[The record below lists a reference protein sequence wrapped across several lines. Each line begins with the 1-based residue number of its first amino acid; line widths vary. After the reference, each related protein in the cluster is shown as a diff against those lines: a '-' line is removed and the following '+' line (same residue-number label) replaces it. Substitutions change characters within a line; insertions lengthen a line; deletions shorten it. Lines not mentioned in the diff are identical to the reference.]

1 MLSNFINFLLS
12 LVVLVVL
19 VLIYTTFKAGHPIL
33 PVQILLLPPLVV
45 VTFLMTSGFV
55 LITSSL
61 QVLYRDVKYIVE
73 IALLIIFYLSGAFYE
88 VDLIAA
94 GAARKGIPWLVHLFM
109 LNPIYDLFAMYRIVL
124 LPSAIS
130 EMTVDI
136 SRYYPVWLV
145 VSQTVVFSVL
155 LFVAAYRMFLRREVD
170 LVDLI

>member
-1 MLSNFINFLLS
+1 M
-12 LVVLVVL
+12 
-19 VLIYTTFKAGHPIL
+19 
-33 PVQILLLPPLVV
+33 
-45 VTFLMTSGFV
+45 
-55 LITSSL
+55 
-61 QVLYRDVKYIVE
+61 
-73 IALLIIFYLSGAFYE
+73 
-88 VDLIAA
+88 DLIAA
-94 GAARKGIPWLVHLFM
+94 GAARKGIPWLVHLLM